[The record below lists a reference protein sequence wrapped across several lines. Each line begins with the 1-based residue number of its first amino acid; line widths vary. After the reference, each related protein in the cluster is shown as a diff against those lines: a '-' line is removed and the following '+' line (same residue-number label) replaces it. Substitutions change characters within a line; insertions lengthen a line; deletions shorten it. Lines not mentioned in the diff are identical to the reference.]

1 MKAIKNGL
9 QIGLSMISA
18 VAGIAGMITG
28 GWHLVV
34 IAICASVVAVFLEKP
49 VVTR

>member
-34 IAICASVVAVFLEKP
+34 IAICASVVAVFLGKP

>member
-1 MKAIKNGL
+1 MKTIKNGL
-9 QIGLSMISA
+9 QVGLSMISA

-34 IAICASVVAVFLEKP
+34 IAICASVLAVGLEKP
-49 VVTR
+49 AELR